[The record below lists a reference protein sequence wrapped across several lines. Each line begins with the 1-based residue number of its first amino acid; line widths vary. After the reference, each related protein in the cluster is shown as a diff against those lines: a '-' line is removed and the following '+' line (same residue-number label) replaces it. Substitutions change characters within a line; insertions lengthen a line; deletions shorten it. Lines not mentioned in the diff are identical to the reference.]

1 MLSAQFLLK
10 VFSVPWVVLR
20 IVIQYY
26 TTGTW
31 LMLDRAEFGRL
42 LWKNV
47 CVSVM
52 AHVAK
57 GMQRTDPLILEHPM
71 KFYNKYK
78 SLPGALGMPGFGAR
92 VVAGDEKLTW
102 VVRPEGAKK
111 ALLFLHGGGYCVPMM
126 GTQFVGIMALWYA
139 VDLEKRHNL
148 AIANLDYSLT
158 SRGYRYPTQIHE
170 AVEAYRVL
178 SGLGYEEVMVIGDL
192 CGSNLALALARY
204 ASYPEE
210 ARAHFAG
217 YTQFQWN
224 FDPLPPVK
232 HLLLVA
238 PWLHP
243 YRAPEKYPGI
253 NYEGDL
259 GSHTSDM
266 GDYYIEGLS
275 KDDVWP
281 WVDFHRTNYTA
292 HWAKVPAFNGEGST
306 LVLYGEREVFRKGQE
321 DFFRRNGL
329 HNFSVHMQPGAIH
342 DSMFYVEPIDLK
354 SWRGQQDMVLGKHK
368 SKFSFH
374 LAGKFLDGVL

>member
-10 VFSVPWVVLR
+10 VLSVPWVVLR

-31 LMLDRAEFGRL
+31 LMSDRAEFGRS

-78 SLPGALGMPGFGAR
+78 SSPGASGMPGFGAR
-92 VVAGDEKLTW
+92 WSRGRKLTW
-102 VVRPEGAKK
+102 VVRPEERK
-111 ALLFLHGGGYCVPMM
+111 ALLFLHGGGYCVPMT
-126 GTQFVGIMALWYA
+126 GTQFVGIMALW
-139 VDLEKRHNL
+139 
-148 AIANLDYSLT
+148 
-158 SRGYRYPTQIHE
+158 YPTQIHE

-178 SGLGYEEVMVIGDL
+178 SGLGYEEVMVIGDS

-204 ASYPEE
+204 VSYP
-210 ARAHFAG
+210 RKRGPFSG

-224 FDPLPPVK
+224 FDLSRPSSIFFL
-232 HLLLVA
+232 
-238 PWLHP
+238 WLRGSIP
-243 YRAPEKYPGI
+243 TERSKSTSASTTRATWG
-253 NYEGDL
+253 L
-259 GSHTSDM
+259 TSDM
-266 GDYYIEGLS
+266 GDYYIEGSS

-329 HNFSVHMQPGAIH
+329 HKFSVHMQPGP
-342 DSMFYVEPIDLK
+342 FTTRCL
-354 SWRGQQDMVLGKHK
+354 RGAH
-368 SKFSFH
+368 
-374 LAGKFLDGVL
+374 